1 VPRAA
6 VWRTFMSSNAKNIDV
21 LVVGAGHNGLTTA
34 AYLARAGLRVTVLE
48 RREQVGGA
56 AYSEARDGG
65 YTFTSCSY
73 VCSLF
78 RPEIVRDLG
87 LARHGLQILPFE
99 GAINLG
105 RNGEY
110 VGMFTDH
117 DRTRREISRHST
129 RDAEAYDIFA
139 ADILRQC
146 RFIRPMLLETPPD
159 PTIARLRDITDLARL
174 GRRFSGMGEK
184 AMYDTLRLWTSSSAA
199 FLDRYFET
207 DLVKGA
213 LAGSAIIG
221 TALGPYSPGTAYVL
235 LHHFMGDVDGNIGA
249 WGYARGGMGAIS
261 QALADSV
268 CQAGGEIRTGAEVAQ
283 FLTRGDR
290 VDGVVLADG
299 EEIRAGTVVS
309 NLDPKRT
316 FLKLMPS
323 DALPGDF
330 REQVEHFKIRGSS
343 GKLNIALDR
352 APVFPAIPDTAPELA
367 NGTITVSPDMEY
379 LERGYDDWK
388 RGTWSRQPFL
398 DISVPS
404 LIDPTVAPEGGHMMT
419 VFVQYVPPALAEGE
433 WTPARRDA
441 FADTVLSTI
450 EQHAPGFRDSIVDLE
465 TRTPHELEQEV
476 GLTEGNIFHG
486 ELTLDQLLFNR
497 PVPGYAQYRGPLKRL
512 YMCGSATHPGGGVM
526 GAPGYNA
533 AREILA
539 DLKRKAAA

>member
-1 VPRAA
+1 
-6 VWRTFMSSNAKNIDV
+6 MSAYDAI
-21 LVVGAGHNGLTTA
+21 VVGAGHNGLTTA
-34 AYLARAGLRVTVLE
+34 AYLARAGVKVLVVE
-48 RREQVGGA
+48 RRDQVGGA
-56 AYSEARDGG
+56 AYSDAREGG
-65 YTFTSCSY
+65 FTFTSCSY

-78 RPEIVRDLG
+78 RPEIVRDLH
-87 LARHGLQILPFE
+87 LAKHGLQILPFE
-99 GAINLG
+99 GAVNLG
-105 RNGEY
+105 HDGQY
-110 VGMFTDH
+110 VGMFSDH
-117 DRTRREISRHST
+117 DRTRREIARHSP

-139 ADILRQC
+139 ADVLRQC

-159 PTIARLRDITDLARL
+159 PTIGRPRDLSDLLRI
-174 GRRFSGMGEK
+174 GKRFSSMGEK

-199 FLDRYFET
+199 FLDRYFES
-207 DLVKGA
+207 DLLKGA

-261 QALADSV
+261 HALADAV
-268 CQAGGEIRTGAEVAQ
+268 REAGGEIRTGAEVTQ
-283 FLTRGDR
+283 FLTKGERTT
-290 VDGVVLADG
+290 GVVLAGG
-299 EEIRAGTVVS
+299 EEIRADRVVS

-316 FLKLMPS
+316 FLELMPKE
-323 DALPGDF
+323 ALPADF
-330 REQVEHFKIRGSS
+330 RAQVDHFKIRGSS

-352 APVFPAIPDTAPELA
+352 APRFASIPASAPELA
-367 NGTITVSPDMEY
+367 QGTITVSPNMEY

-388 RGTWSRQPFL
+388 RGTWSQRPFL

-404 LIDPTVAPEGGHMMT
+404 LIDPTVAPDGKHMMT
-419 VFVQYVPPALAEGE
+419 VFVQYVPPKLADGD
-433 WTPARRDA
+433 WTPEKRDA

-450 EQHAPGFRDSIVDLE
+450 EAQAPGFRDSIVDLE
-465 TRTPHELEQEV
+465 TRTPHELENEV

-497 PVPGYAQYRGPLKRL
+497 PVPGYAQYRGPLDGF
-512 YMCGSATHPGGGVM
+512 YMCGSSTHPGGGVM

-533 AREILA
+533 AREILG

>member
-1 VPRAA
+1 
-6 VWRTFMSSNAKNIDV
+6 MSDQTGNYDV
-21 LVVGAGHNGLTTA
+21 IVVGAGHNGLTTA
-34 AYLARAGLRVTVLE
+34 AYLARAGLKVIVLE

-56 AYSEARDGG
+56 AYSEAREGG

-78 RPEIVRDLG
+78 RPEIVRDLN

-105 RNGEY
+105 RDGEY
-110 VGMFTDH
+110 VGMYSDH
-117 DRTRREISRHST
+117 DRTRRDIARLSP

-159 PTIARLRDITDLARL
+159 PTIGRLRDIPDLARL
-174 GRRFSGMGEK
+174 GRRFSAMGEK

-207 DLVKGA
+207 DIIKGA

-261 QALADSV
+261 HALAAAV
-268 CQAGGEIRTGAEVAQ
+268 REAGGEIRTGAEVTQ

-290 VDGVVLADG
+290 ASGVVLADG
-299 EEIRAGTVVS
+299 EEVRANAVVS

-316 FLKLMPS
+316 YLKLMPGEV
-323 DALPGDF
+323 LPDDF
-330 REQVEHFKIRGSS
+330 RDSIEHFKIRGSS

-352 APVFPAIPDTAPELA
+352 APRFTAIPDSAPELA
-367 NGTITVSPDMEY
+367 CGTITISPDMEY

-388 RGTWSRQPFL
+388 RGTWSRRPFL

-404 LIDPTVAPEGGHMMT
+404 MIDPTVAPEGGHMMT
-419 VFVQYVPPALAEGE
+419 VFVQYVPPALASGD
-433 WTPARRDA
+433 WTPEQRDA

-450 EQHAPGFRDSIVDLE
+450 EEQAPGFRDSIVDLE
-465 TRTPHELEQEV
+465 TRTPHELEAEV

-497 PVPGYAQYRGPLKRL
+497 PVPGYAQYRGPLGGF

-526 GAPGYNA
+526 GAPGHNA
-533 AREILA
+533 AREILR
-539 DLKRKAAA
+539 DLKRGRAA

>member
-1 VPRAA
+1 M
-6 VWRTFMSSNAKNIDV
+6 TEKKAKIDAI
-21 LVVGAGHNGLTTA
+21 VVGAGHNGLTTA
-34 AYLARAGLRVTVLE
+34 AYLARAGLKVTVLE

-56 AYSEARDGG
+56 AYSEARQGG

-78 RPEIVRDLG
+78 RPEIVRDLD
-87 LARHGLQILPFE
+87 LSRHGLQILPFE

-105 RNGEY
+105 RNGDY
-110 VGMFTDH
+110 VGMFSDH
-117 DRTRREISRHST
+117 DRTRREIQRHSS

-159 PTIARLRDITDLARL
+159 PTIGRARDITDLARL
-174 GRRFSGMGEK
+174 GRRFTAMGEK

-207 DLVKGA
+207 DLIKGA
-213 LAGSAIIG
+213 MAGSAIIG

-261 QALADSV
+261 KALADSV
-268 CQAGGEIRTGAEVAQ
+268 RQAGGEIRTGAEVAQ

-323 DALPGDF
+323 DALPGNF
-330 REQVEHFKIRGSS
+330 RDQVEHFKIRGSS

-367 NGTITVSPDMEY
+367 NGTITVSPDMAY

-388 RGTWSRQPFL
+388 RGAWSRQPFL

-419 VFVQYVPPALAEGE
+419 VFVQYVPPTLAEGG

-533 AREILA
+533 AREILG